1 MSAVQAL
8 NNLAA
13 AANAAAAS
21 LSAPTIETEENPGL
35 RLSNGELVLDYASR
49 LFIHAIPGWVNDSTL
64 EHMDIVNL
72 RVDVHPSDDAFY
84 LVHRPGTKK
93 CSIIFPS
100 HGGVGNCDWRIQEL
114 KEDDLIESFLR
125 SNNAWS

>member
-8 NNLAA
+8 NNLAT

-49 LFIHAIPGWVNDSTL
+49 LFIHAIPGWIDDSAL
-64 EHMDIVNL
+64 EGKDIVDLEVN
-72 RVDVHPSDDAFY
+72 VHRNDEPFY
-84 LVHRPGTKK
+84 LVHWPGTKK